1 LIAITERL
9 LIKKCEEL
17 QLMLEVTE
25 EVVSPNYKKQVELL
39 LQKSKIQLLQI
50 KIFNHTIQKSE
61 ISKTIQSKEAL
72 EQVSLFLDSMLE
84 DIKNDKE

>member
-1 LIAITERL
+1 MIAITERL